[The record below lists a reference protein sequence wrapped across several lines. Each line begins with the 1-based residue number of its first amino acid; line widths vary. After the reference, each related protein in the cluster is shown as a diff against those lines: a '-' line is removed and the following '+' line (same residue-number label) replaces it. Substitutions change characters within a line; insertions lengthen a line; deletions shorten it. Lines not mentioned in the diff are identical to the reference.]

1 MTGGSSKPP
10 QALPGPTAQIY
21 TLYRCMRI
29 VVVKRRKNKSG
40 GHSSLGSA
48 VAGLAAGR
56 VMRLHEDWAQ
66 LLIQEYATLQGQDV
80 PAPDNFSAC
89 DKMFK
94 AAVQYVHVNLLQ
106 DLSPPWIDH
115 NFPQA
120 LPGAALLSRFPRPL
134 PLFWPGS

>member
-1 MTGGSSKPP
+1 
-10 QALPGPTAQIY
+10 
-21 TLYRCMRI
+21 
-29 VVVKRRKNKSG
+29 
-40 GHSSLGSA
+40 
-48 VAGLAAGR
+48 
-56 VMRLHEDWAQ
+56 MRLHEDWKQ
-66 LLIQEYATLQGQDV
+66 LLIEEYATLQGQHV

-120 LPGAALLSRFPRPL
+120 LPGDGVLARYLKPTFLKCSIKAVGGLGGMERDV
-134 PLFWPGS
+134 